1 MRAEHVITRWYRA
14 PELLLGS
21 TKYDM
26 SVDYWAIGCIMGELV
41 DGQPLSAFEGESVA
55 AALLA
60 AGVLYLRSSS
70 RLGQPRG
77 VFCAMGVCQ
86 ECVVEVDGRT
96 VPACLTP
103 IRDGM
108 EIYLRR

>member
-1 MRAEHVITRWYRA
+1 MRGGCSAVAFWKRSRHRATDLRIGKAVERPLPASVI
-14 PELLLGS
+14 
-21 TKYDM
+21 
-26 SVDYWAIGCIMGELV
+26 V

-60 AGVLYLRSSS
+60 AGVLYLRSSP

-108 EIYLRR
+108 EIHLRR